1 MNGFVGWTVA
11 LLIACASAVSAQET
25 TGTIAG
31 RVVDAQ
37 GLAVPGVTVTVT
49 GPQGT
54 KTAVTDSDGRFTIP
68 FLAPGTYRIQTELP
82 GFKPVVRENVQVRL
96 GQTADVSFVIEV
108 GGVNE
113 TVQVVG
119 NAAVVDPT
127 STTVGA
133 NLDATTLSRLPV
145 GRRFSDTLYLAPGV
159 SSSGTAGDANPS
171 VSGSSGLENQYVV
184 DGVNITNGGYG
195 ALGSYSIVFGS
206 LGNGT
211 PFDFMQEVQIKTGG
225 YEAEFG
231 QATGGVINV
240 VTKTGTN
247 SLRGSLFG
255 YARSSKLESSYD
267 QVRSVNGT
275 VNTVGSDISDA
286 GVTVGGPILRDRLFF
301 FGAIDPQWETRTVV
315 APPDFPLARLGDV
328 DRERRVL
335 NYAAKGTWQIT
346 NTRRVNASFFGDP
359 AHGLMGP
366 QRANALLNTTT
377 AGFSELNMYGG
388 HNQTVRYD
396 DVLTP
401 TFLLEASVGRALNR
415 IQETPSVDEW
425 RVQDRTVV
433 PNVTTGGIGFYEA
446 GNRSNNWQYEAKA
459 TNIVSG
465 YGEHSIKY
473 GIDFEA
479 LTYDQVN
486 QRTGPTFIAPN
497 GDRTAT
503 GAQIQILQD
512 PNFGRIYRV
521 TRANLNSARTTNQKY
536 TSVFVQDNWRVTDRV
551 TIRPGIR
558 YEQEKQ
564 TGTLAEFF
572 PKNNWAPRI
581 GATWD
586 PTANGRGKVFASYG
600 RYYARVP
607 NDLAARALSAD
618 AGIGADY
625 FDAALTRPIPNG
637 VLAGPAGA
645 QTATHFSIAGAS
657 ADVIDPDAKL
667 SYLNEY
673 IVGSEYEVM
682 QGLSVGA
689 RFIHRDIGRA
699 LEDVQPFPIVAA
711 DLGIPGADSV
721 DYVLTNP
728 GPATPT
734 SGGLAA
740 TFEAPV
746 HRYNAI
752 ELTANKR
759 FADNWAL
766 QSSYRYSR
774 LRGTYEG
781 FYRDDNGQSDP
792 GITSL
797 FDFPTD
803 DPSYTAIGVP
813 RFGYKG
819 DVRFLGSLG
828 SGPLPLDRPHQVKMY
843 GSYSFPVGVN
853 LALGIDVGSGKP
865 LTGLAANPNP
875 NYQNGG
881 EIPLTPRGAGF
892 VTSDGVR
899 ERTPFTKVVN
909 GQVSYNLRLAGRN
922 LMLAADVFNIFNT
935 QTPLEYNNFFETTF
949 GALNPDYGLRGSSGV
964 VGGQQLQT
972 PRQLRLGARFEF

>member
-1 MNGFVGWTVA
+1 MNGFVGWTAA

-25 TGTIAG
+25 TGTITG
-31 RVVDAQ
+31 RIVDAQ

-54 KTAVTDSDGRFTIP
+54 KTAVTDNDGRFTIP
-68 FLAPGTYRIQTELP
+68 FLAPGTYRIQTDLP

-127 STTVGA
+127 STTIGA
-133 NLDATTLSRLPV
+133 NFDTTTLSRLPV

-159 SSSGTAGDANPS
+159 SSSGTAGSANPS

-255 YARSSKLESSYD
+255 YARPSKLESAYD
-267 QVRSVNGT
+267 QVKSVNGT
-275 VNTVGSDISDA
+275 VNTVGAHVSDA
-286 GVTVGGPILRDRLFF
+286 GATVGGPIRHDRLFF
-301 FGAIDPQWETRTVV
+301 FGAIDPQRETRTVV
-315 APPDFPLARLGDV
+315 APSGFPLASLGEV
-328 DRERRVL
+328 NRERRVL

-346 NTRRVNASFFGDP
+346 DTRRVNASFFGDP

-366 QRANALLNTTT
+366 QRGDALLKTSTS
-377 AGFSELNMYGG
+377 GFSELTMYGG
-388 HNQTVRYD
+388 HNQTVHYD
-396 DVLTP
+396 DVLSP
-401 TFLLEASVGRALNR
+401 RFLLEASIGRALNR
-415 IQETPSVDEW
+415 IQETPSVDAW
-425 RVQDRTVV
+425 FVSDRTVV
-433 PNVTTGGIGFYEA
+433 PNVTSGGIGFYEA

-459 TNIVSG
+459 TNILSG
-465 YGEHSIKY
+465 YGEHGIKY
-473 GIDFEA
+473 GIDVEN
-479 LTYDQVN
+479 LTYDQIN
-486 QRTGPTFIAPN
+486 QRTGPTFLAPN
-497 GDRTAT
+497 GQQTAT
-503 GAQIQILQD
+503 GATIQILPD
-512 PNFGRIYRV
+512 PLFGKIYRV
-521 TRANLNSARTTNQKY
+521 TRANLNAARTTKQTY
-536 TSVFVQDNWRVTDRV
+536 TSFFVQDTWRVTDRL
-551 TIRPGIR
+551 TLRPGVR
-558 YEQEKQ
+558 YEREHL
-564 TGTLAEFF
+564 TGTLADLPFS
-572 PKNNWAPRI
+572 NNWAPRV
-581 GATWD
+581 GATFD
-586 PTANGRGKVFASYG
+586 PRGDGRGKVFASYG

-625 FDAALTRPIPNG
+625 FDAGLTRPIPNG
-637 VLAGPAGA
+637 VPAGPGG
-645 QTATHFSIAGAS
+645 TTTHFSIAGAG
-657 ADVIDPDAKL
+657 ADVIDPNAKL
-667 SYLNEY
+667 SYYNEY
-673 IVGSEYEVM
+673 IVGTDYEVIA
-682 QGLSVGA
+682 GLSVGV
-689 RFIHRDIGRA
+689 RFVHRDIGRV

-711 DLGIPGADSV
+711 DLGLPGADSV
-721 DYVLTNP
+721 DYLLTNP

-734 SGGLAA
+734 SGGLGA
-740 TFEAPV
+740 TFESPV
-746 HRYNAI
+746 HNYNAI

-759 FADNWAL
+759 LTNNWSL
-766 QSSYRYSR
+766 LTSYRYSR

-797 FDFPTD
+797 YDFPTN

-819 DVRFLGSLG
+819 DIRFLGDLG
-828 SGPLPLDRPHQVKMY
+828 SGPLPLDRPHQLKLY
-843 GSYSFPVGVN
+843 GTYTFPIGVN
-853 LALGIDVGSGKP
+853 ASLGIDVSSGKP

-881 EIPLTPRGAGF
+881 EIPLTPRGIGF
-892 VTSDGVR
+892 VTSEGFRD
-899 ERTPFTKVVN
+899 RTPFTTTVN
-909 GQVSYNLRLAGRN
+909 GQASYDLRLAGRN
-922 LMLAADVFNIFNT
+922 LMLVADVFNIFNT
-935 QTPLEYNNFFETTF
+935 QTPLDYNNFYETTF
-949 GALNPDYGLRGSSGV
+949 GAINPDYGLRGSSGV
-964 VGGQQLQT
+964 INGQQLLT
-972 PRQLRLGARFEF
+972 PRQIRVGARFEF